1 MVVGIEA
8 RAIARGFLKLSHGA
22 NHGQNSCQS
31 WQKLDTQPKSATE
44 TACSGKYTNPRYGL
58 ETRTHARSSS
68 KSCTRTRCFTEAD
81 KSVALRNFK
90 VGICLC
96 PHRHKPPPLLLLERS
111 PARVQPGLNPLGFL
125 LHSILAGIRFNWPLK
140 RESTQSRC
148 DRPLRLSQPSSHT
161 YFCMENSNGTQNLPL
176 LRRSLSTPPTGPKPN
191 LLLIPSLPTGTTPS
205 LATQKA
211 AGRPLLPRKPA
222 GRAARLARTQPG
234 LLKQLQSQEPAIRGS
249 KPRSATRQAQWRPE
263 I

>member
-8 RAIARGFLKLSHGA
+8 RAIARAFLKLSHGA

-111 PARVQPGLNPLGFL
+111 PARVQPGLIRWAFYCIQYL
-125 LHSILAGIRFNWPLK
+125 LASDSIGLS
-140 RESTQSRC
+140 RESRLNHDATDRC
-148 DRPLRLSQPSSHT
+148 AFHSPVHIRIFVWRTRMEPKICPCCGEVFQPRPQVQNQTYCSS
-161 YFCMENSNGTQNLPL
+161 
-176 LRRSLSTPPTGPKPN
+176 
-191 LLLIPSLPTGTTPS
+191 
-205 LATQKA
+205 
-211 AGRPLLPRKPA
+211 PA
-222 GRAARLARTQPG
+222 CQRER
-234 LLKQLQSQEPAIRGS
+234 
-249 KPRSATRQAQWRPE
+249 RQAWQRKKLQDDRFYRENRQDAQRAWRERNPDYSML
-263 I
+263 ISRTN